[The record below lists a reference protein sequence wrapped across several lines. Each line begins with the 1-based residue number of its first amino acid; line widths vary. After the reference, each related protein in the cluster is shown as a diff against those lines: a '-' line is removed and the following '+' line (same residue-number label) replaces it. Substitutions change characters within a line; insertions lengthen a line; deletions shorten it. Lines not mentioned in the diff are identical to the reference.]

1 MIGTPRKQRFAEGIL
16 SLNGGR
22 FFNPSVSP
30 PLSIIQ
36 EFSFNEGP
44 WLKEVE
50 TRDLPSRRKIQEGE
64 DTL

>member
-1 MIGTPRKQRFAEGIL
+1 MVVVI
-16 SLNGGR
+16 
-22 FFNPSVSP
+22 FNPSVSP